1 MSEYKKM
8 RKIKKERR
16 DKERVG
22 KIKPRGGRR
31 LKEFEL
37 NLCFHQCP
45 LLSQQ
50 ERNSMARLKGEEFN
64 GSTERRG
71 IQWLD

>member
-22 KIKPRGGRR
+22 KIKPRGVYT
-31 LKEFEL
+31 E
-37 NLCFHQCP
+37 C
-45 LLSQQ
+45 QQ
-50 ERNSMARLKGEEFN
+50 RIGQDLIFPN
-64 GSTERRG
+64 
-71 IQWLD
+71 